1 MIVVLCLGTFDPFHY
16 GHLVHLQTARTLG
29 DVLIVSATTDESV
42 TKEKGPERPRCKL
55 YQRMAVLRALA
66 IVDEVIS
73 SASAEEAIRKVR
85 PHVYVKGREYE
96 GRLPE
101 QPLVESFGGRVV
113 FTYDDEGSLI
123 RSSKLLAHY
132 KNDKEP
138 AGASQ

>member
-1 MIVVLCLGTFDPFHY
+1 MTIVLACGCFDPYHF

-29 DVLIVSATTDESV
+29 DVLIVAVTVDEAINKPGHPV
-42 TKEKGPERPRCKL
+42 FKL
-55 YQRMAVLRALA
+55 HQRMAVLRALA

-85 PHVYVKGREYE
+85 PHVYVKGKEYE

-101 QPLVESFGGRVV
+101 QSLVESFGGRVV
-113 FTYDDEGSLI
+113 FTHDDEASAI